1 MCANRHYFK
10 MKYSEYS
17 KFVAFLEAGSNERKA
32 MLRDLPQKDRY
43 AFRRMAL
50 SFSLSNHTLYRFGK
64 VALHD
69 GNAASTLQ
77 DLHTIEL
84 EHQGG
89 SVRLER
95 SLSSRFYLKSIR
107 AHCRAV
113 SGACHGCKVLRTIMI
128 DDGPMRHL
136 SSSTRESLCRKF
148 NLSMGNNP
156 LPTEDSP
163 TINLT
168 THKPITLECA
178 HPNSS
183 CFLDCIHYLLTGKS
197 HKSTRLQA
205 ELIKQR
211 RKQSSRYN
219 SF

>member
-1 MCANRHYFK
+1 MCANRHYLK
-10 MKYSEYS
+10 MKYSEFS
-17 KFVAFLEAGSNERKA
+17 KIVAFLEAGSNERKA
-32 MLRDLPQKDRY
+32 MLRDLPRKDRY

-50 SFSLSNHTLYRFGK
+50 SFCLSNHTLYRFGK

-77 DLHTIEL
+77 DLHANEL

-95 SLSSRFYLKSIR
+95 TASSRFYLKSLR

-113 SGACHGCKVLRTIMI
+113 SDACNGCKVLRPIMI
-128 DDGPMRHL
+128 DDRPMRHL
-136 SSSTRESLCRKF
+136 SSSTRETLCRKF
-148 NLSMGNNP
+148 NLSMGNNS

-168 THKPITLECA
+168 IHEPITL
-178 HPNSS
+178 
-183 CFLDCIHYLLTGKS
+183 
-197 HKSTRLQA
+197 Q
-205 ELIKQR
+205 
-211 RKQSSRYN
+211 
-219 SF
+219 